1 MAQGD
6 EMGEGG
12 AAYGALAVLTL
23 VLVVCNVDRMI
34 IAILFDPIKTEFH
47 LQDWQLGVLSGL
59 AFTLFYGFGSL
70 VIARLAET
78 RNRVAILA
86 VALAMWSALTMI
98 CGLVT
103 SYLQLLFLRMGIGLA
118 ESGCQPASHSLISDL
133 FDETRRPFATGIY
146 AAGALAG
153 GLVALPLGGLLAEQ
167 HGWRAALL
175 IVGAPGLLLVL
186 ALRLMVRDP
195 RSAAVS
201 ALRAQENAGAAFR
214 AIFSQRA
221 TRNTILG
228 AILYAMASAAFLSF
242 GPVFLMRKF
251 SITAAEAGL
260 YFAVLAGVPAIA
272 TNIAVGWIASRLA
285 RRNRAW
291 LQWIAV
297 IGCVAAIPASVVML
311 LASTLELALAGLVLQ
326 SSFSV
331 CWLGPSIAA
340 VQIAAGAERRA
351 TAAACLVASYTV
363 IGFGSGPVL
372 AGAISDLLE
381 PSLGARALGGGLLAL
396 QPFALWAA
404 IHFLRAA
411 AALRQPATLKE
422 V

>member
-1 MAQGD
+1 MAQ
-6 EMGEGG
+6 EQETGEGG
-12 AAYGALAVLTL
+12 GAYGALAVLTL
-23 VLVVCNVDRMI
+23 VLIVCNIDRMI
-34 IAILFDPIKTEFH
+34 IAILFDPIKAEFQ

-70 VIARLAET
+70 AIARLAET
-78 RNRVAILA
+78 RNRVTILTA
-86 VALAMWSALTMI
+86 ALAIWSALTML
-98 CGLVT
+98 CGLVS
-103 SYLQLLFLRMGIGLA
+103 SYLQLLLLRMGIGLA

-133 FDETRRPFATGIY
+133 FDEARRPFATGIY

-153 GLVALPLGGLLAEQ
+153 GLVALPLGGLLAEE

-175 IVGAPGLLLVL
+175 IVGAPGLLLAL
-186 ALRLMVRDP
+186 ALRLTVRDP
-195 RSAAVS
+195 RSRAASRPRGQES
-201 ALRAQENAGAAFR
+201 AGEAFR
-214 AIFSQRA
+214 AIIAQPA

-242 GPVFLMRKF
+242 GPAFLMRKF
-251 SITAAEAGL
+251 SISAAEAGL
-260 YFAVLAGVPAIA
+260 YFGVLAGVPAIA
-272 TNIAVGWIASRLA
+272 TNIAVGWAASRLA

-291 LQWIAV
+291 LQWIAA
-297 IGCVAAIPASVVML
+297 IGTIAAIPASVML
-311 LASTLELALAGLVLQ
+311 LLAPTLELALAGLVLQ

-331 CWLGPSIAA
+331 YWLGPSIAA
-340 VQIAAGAERRA
+340 VQVAAGAERRA

-363 IGFGSGPVL
+363 IGFGFGPVL

-381 PSLGARALGGGLLAL
+381 PSLGPRALGGGLLAL

-411 AALRQPATLKE
+411 AALRQPAT
-422 V
+422 